1 MALKDLLKSDRVVSP
16 LTDLPE
22 IARAAC
28 ADKAIGPGYSV
39 LRRPHIDGFKIHVGY
54 VKKGVVQRSLKLLKN
69 APQRATTEMT
79 I

>member
-1 MALKDLLKSDRVVSP
+1 MALKDLLKSDHVVAP
-16 LTDLPE
+16 LTDLTE

-28 ADKAIGPGYSV
+28 ADQQIGPGYTV
-39 LRRPHIDGFKIHVGY
+39 LRRPHIDGIKIHVGY

-69 APQRATTEMT
+69 RLQGVTTEMT